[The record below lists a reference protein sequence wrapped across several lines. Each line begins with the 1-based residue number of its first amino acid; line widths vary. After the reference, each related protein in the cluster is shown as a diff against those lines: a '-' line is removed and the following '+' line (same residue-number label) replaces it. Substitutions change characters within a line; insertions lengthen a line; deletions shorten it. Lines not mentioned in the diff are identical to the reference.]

1 MNPFLLAGTSFL
13 ASTVEAVEAVT
24 IVLAVGY
31 THGWRSALSGSM
43 WALLALALICGL
55 GGPALIAFVPLKTLE
70 LVIGL
75 LLVLFGM
82 TWLRKALWRYSG
94 RKALHDEDAI
104 YQREVAMLKEA
115 HERRVGFATAFNA
128 VLLEGLEIAVI
139 VITFA
144 AATTNGLLWSAVG
157 AVSAVLM
164 VTGAGIA
171 LRKPFSRVPEN
182 TLKFVVGIMLA
193 SLGTYWAGEGL
204 GIVWI
209 FQDASILAIV
219 LLYILLSFLL
229 VRALRPAPGPS
240 SGSGPSTSSG

>member
-31 THGWRSALSGSM
+31 THGWRPALTGAA
-43 WALLALALICGL
+43 WALATLAVICGL
-55 GGPALIAFVPLKTLE
+55 GGPALIHFVPLKTLE

-75 LLVLFGM
+75 LLVLFGI
-82 TWLRKALWRYSG
+82 TWLRKAIWRYSG
-94 RKALHDEDAI
+94 RKALHDEEAI
-104 YQREVAMLKEA
+104 YEREVALLRAA
-115 HERRVGFATAFNA
+115 HERRVGFATSYNA

-144 AATTNGLLWSAVG
+144 AAAINGLLWSAVG
-157 AVSAVLM
+157 AVAAILL

-171 LRKPFSRVPEN
+171 LRRPFSRVPEN

-204 GIVWI
+204 GILWV
-209 FQDASILAIV
+209 FQDASVLAIIALYV
-219 LLYILLSFLL
+219 LSSFLL
-229 VRALRPAPGPS
+229 VTLLRRVHGLRA
-240 SGSGPSTSSG
+240 

>member
-31 THGWRSALSGSM
+31 THGWKPALVGSA
-43 WALLALALICGL
+43 WALVVLAVICGI
-55 GGPALIAFVPLKTLE
+55 GGPALIHFVPLRTLE
-70 LVIGL
+70 LIIGL
-75 LLVLFGM
+75 LLVLFGI
-82 TWLRKALWRYSG
+82 TWLRKAIWRYSG

-104 YQREVAMLKEA
+104 YAREVALLREA

-144 AATTNGLLWSAVG
+144 AATVDGLLWSSIG
-157 AVSAVLM
+157 AAAATLIVI
-164 VTGAGIA
+164 GAGVA

-182 TLKFVVGIMLA
+182 TLKFVVGIMLS

-204 GIVWI
+204 GILWV
-209 FQDASILAIV
+209 FQDATILAIIALYV
-219 LLYILLSFLL
+219 LSSFLL
-229 VRALRPAPGPS
+229 VTLLRRTTVRA
-240 SGSGPSTSSG
+240 